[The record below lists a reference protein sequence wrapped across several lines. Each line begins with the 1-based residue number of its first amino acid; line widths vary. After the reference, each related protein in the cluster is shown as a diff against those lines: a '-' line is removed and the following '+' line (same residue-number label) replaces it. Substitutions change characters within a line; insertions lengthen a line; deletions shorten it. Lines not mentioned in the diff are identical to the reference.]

1 MRIFWVENNSGGY
14 IFIIMAVIFLAIF
27 AALFVLNIFSAKNRL
42 TFYIDG
48 QDVKKFYYK
57 FNEEIVI
64 PEDLSMFKWYTD
76 EECTIEFNSTK
87 MGFKEINLYTKTKK

>member
-1 MRIFWVENNSGGY
+1 MQIWRNKYGNDQLGTFVY
-14 IFIIMAVIFLAIF
+14 IIWLI
-27 AALFVLNIFSAKNRL
+27 LFVLNIFSAKNRL

-76 EECTIEFNSTK
+76 EESTIEFNSTK
-87 MGFKEINLYTKTKK
+87 K